1 MKPLHYILIGLLG
14 GLFAVSLGM
23 GYFDIPIFKIISA
36 QADPIEAA
44 VLWQIRLPRSL
55 IAILVGAVLGLSGAA
70 MQGLLR
76 NPLADAGV
84 LGISSGAVLGA
95 MAMLYS
101 GVTAWGVWMLPIGGF
116 LGALFAAVLI
126 LFFCIRHTSL
136 LGLILAGTALNT
148 LFFALSSFLLSF
160 SKNPYAVL
168 EVIYWQMGSLENRT
182 LEQVGVAAPWMI
194 LGMGLLLRSAPA
206 LRLLTLGEDVA
217 RTYGVSISK
226 TMRLIVLGAAVA
238 VGAAVSICGMI
249 GFVGLLV
256 PHLLRPWVK
265 HDPGALLFPSALG
278 GAIFLLCADIFCR
291 MPFFAVEFKIGVLT
305 ALLGAPFFIY
315 LAFKAKT
322 QLA

>member
-1 MKPLHYILIGLLG
+1 MKNLNVVLISILA
-14 GLFAVSLGM
+14 GLFLISLEIGALDA
-23 GYFDIPIFKIISA
+23 GIFKFLFGKISA
-36 QADPIEAA
+36 TENS
-44 VLWQIRLPRSL
+44 VLWNLRLPRTL
-55 IAILVGAVLGLSGAA
+55 LAALVGAALGLSGAA

-101 GVTAWGVWMLPIGGF
+101 GITAWGVWMLPVGGF

-182 LEQVGVAAPWMI
+182 LEQVWIAAPWMI

-217 RTYGVSISK
+217 RTHGVSISK

-256 PHLLRPWVK
+256 PHLLRPWVR

-278 GAIFLLCADIFCR
+278 GSIFLICADIFCR
-291 MPFFAVEFKIGVLT
+291 LPFFAVEFKIGVLT

-315 LAFKAKT
+315 LAFKTRSQIA
-322 QLA
+322 